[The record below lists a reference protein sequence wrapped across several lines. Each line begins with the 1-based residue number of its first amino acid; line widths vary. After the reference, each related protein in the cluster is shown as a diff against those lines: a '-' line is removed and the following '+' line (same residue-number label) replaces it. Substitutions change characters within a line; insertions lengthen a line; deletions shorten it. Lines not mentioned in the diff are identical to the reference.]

1 MGSVP
6 LLLDR
11 SLRQT
16 VSPSL
21 SLSAG
26 QSLSKSQLPPQWK
39 SATQLPD
46 GSATQSTRRL
56 PVSTALSTRLLL
68 SMQPL
73 SMPTLMAMLPVPS
86 ALSLSMQ
93 PLSIP
98 ILMAML
104 PVSSALSLSLPR
116 LTPMSTMDTA
126 REPLMPMELAS
137 PSAVVTTKQGS
148 VPPFSSPSVP
158 EQFHCHY
165 HSQKL

>member
-1 MGSVP
+1 MFLPLSATPSQRPSVP

-26 QSLSKSQLPPQWK
+26 QSLSKYQLPPQWRN
-39 SATQLPD
+39 ATQLPD
-46 GSATQSTRRL
+46 RSATQSTRRL

-73 SMPTLMAMLPVPS
+73 SMPTHMV
-86 ALSLSMQ
+86 
-93 PLSIP
+93 
-98 ILMAML
+98 ML

-126 REPLMPMELAS
+126 REPLTPMELAS

-148 VPPFSSPSVP
+148 VPLLSSPSVP
-158 EQFHCHY
+158 EQFHCHN
-165 HSQKL
+165 HSQNL

>member
-21 SLSAG
+21 SPSAG

-46 GSATQSTRRL
+46 RSATLSTSRL
-56 PVSTALSTRLLL
+56 LVSTALSTRL
-68 SMQPL
+68 
-73 SMPTLMAMLPVPS
+73 
-86 ALSLSMQ
+86 SLSMQ
-93 PLSIP
+93 PLCMP
-98 ILMAML
+98 TLMAML
-104 PVSSALSLSLPR
+104 PVSSALLLSFPR

-148 VPPFSSPSVP
+148 VPPLSSPTVP

-165 HSQKL
+165 HSQNL

>member
-1 MGSVP
+1 MG
-6 LLLDR
+6 

-26 QSLSKSQLPPQWK
+26 QSLSKLQLPPQWRN
-39 SATQLPD
+39 ATQLLD
-46 GSATQSTRRL
+46 RSATQSTRRL

-68 SMQPL
+68 STQPL
-73 SMPTLMAMLPVPS
+73 SMPT
-86 ALSLSMQ
+86 
-93 PLSIP
+93 
-98 ILMAML
+98 LMAML

-148 VPPFSSPSVP
+148 LPPPSSPSVP
-158 EQFHCHY
+158 EQFHCHI
-165 HSQKL
+165 HSQNL

>member
-1 MGSVP
+1 MFLPLSATPSQRPSVP

-26 QSLSKSQLPPQWK
+26 QSLSKSQLPPQWRN
-39 SATQLPD
+39 ATQLPD
-46 GSATQSTRRL
+46 RSATQSTSRL
-56 PVSTALSTRLLL
+56 PVSTALSTRLSL

-73 SMPTLMAMLPVPS
+73 SMPTLMAMLPV
-86 ALSLSMQ
+86 
-93 PLSIP
+93 
-98 ILMAML
+98 
-104 PVSSALSLSLPR
+104 SSALLLSLPR

-126 REPLMPMELAS
+126 REPLTPMELAS

-148 VPPFSSPSVP
+148 VPLLSSPSVP
-158 EQFHCHY
+158 EQFHCHN
-165 HSQKL
+165 HSQNL

>member
-1 MGSVP
+1 MFPLLSATTSQRQRGP

-46 GSATQSTRRL
+46 RSAT
-56 PVSTALSTRLLL
+56 LSTRLLL

-73 SMPTLMAMLPVPS
+73 SMPTLMV
-86 ALSLSMQ
+86 
-93 PLSIP
+93 
-98 ILMAML
+98 ML

-116 LTPMSTMDTA
+116 LTLMSTMDTA
-126 REPLMPMELAS
+126 REPLITMELAS
-137 PSAVVTTKQGS
+137 PSAVVTTKHGP

-158 EQFHCHY
+158 EQFPRHN
-165 HSQKL
+165 HSQN